1 MRRYLPVIA
10 LLAVLSAALSAS
22 AAVGAGSRA
31 AAPPFADGFL
41 LVRFAEGASDAA
53 RAATRESV
61 GATVDA
67 TFQLVPGLERL
78 RLHGPGVESA
88 QKALARNPNVLYAEP
103 DFLVSA
109 IATPNDPMFSQLW
122 GMSKINAPAAWDVS
136 TGSASVVVGDIDTGI
151 DYTHPDLG
159 ANVWTNPGEIAGNGI
174 DDDHNGYVDDIHG
187 WDWVSNDNDPMD
199 DHGHGTHTSGT
210 VGALGNNGAG
220 VAGVNW
226 NVRIAGL
233 KFLNAQGS
241 GSTSNAIKALQYAVD
256 KGMKVTNNSWGGGGY
271 SQGLADAITAAGTAG
286 DLFVA
291 AAGNNS
297 SNNDTLASYP
307 ASYGMANIIAVA
319 STTST
324 DGLSSFSNYGPTSV
338 DLGAP
343 GSGILSTLPG
353 NTYASWSGTS
363 MATPHVT
370 GAAALLWA
378 VHLNW
383 TYGQVRD
390 RILCTAA
397 AIPALAG
404 KTVTGGRLD
413 LGAALG
419 SGSCGGSPP
428 PPAGTM
434 HVGSVT
440 VQILRKGRNAQG
452 SAAVSILDANNA
464 PVGSATVT
472 GNWSLN
478 NDFWST
484 RSGTTGS
491 SGTVTINSSS
501 QKLAP
506 GTSVRFC
513 VTGVTHASLTY
524 DAPPNQACSSATV

>member
-1 MRRYLPVIA
+1 VKRSTA
-10 LLAVLSAALSAS
+10 LVAILLVSALTAALAAS
-22 AAVGAGSRA
+22 GAAGRTAG
-31 AAPPFADGFL
+31 PPFAEGTA
-41 LVRFAEGASDAA
+41 LVRFAPGTPAVGRAAA
-53 RAATRESV
+53 RASV
-61 GATVDA
+61 GGTVDA

-78 RLHGPGVESA
+78 RLHGNGVDA
-88 QKALARNPNVLYAEP
+88 AVTALRANPNVLYAEP
-103 DFLVSA
+103 DYIVTAS
-109 IATPNDPMFSQLW
+109 IVPNDALYAQLW
-122 GMSKINAPAAWDVS
+122 GMAKINAPAAWDVS
-136 TGSASVVVGDIDTGI
+136 TGSPNVVVGDIDTGI

-307 ASYGMANIIAVA
+307 ASYSMDNIIAVA
-319 STTST
+319 ATTSA
-324 DGLSSFSNYGPTSV
+324 DGLASFSNYGATSV

-378 VHLNW
+378 VHPSW

-419 SGSCGGSPP
+419 AGTCGSSPP
-428 PPAGTM
+428 PPAATM

-440 VQILRKGRNAQG
+440 VRILRKGKNAQG
-452 SAAVSILDANNA
+452 SATVSILDANNA

-478 NDFWST
+478 NVFWST

-491 SGTVTINSSS
+491 SGTATINSSS

-506 GTSVRFC
+506 ATSVKFC
-513 VTGVTHASLTY
+513 VTNVTAASLTY
-524 DAPPNQACSSATV
+524 DAPPNQPCASATV